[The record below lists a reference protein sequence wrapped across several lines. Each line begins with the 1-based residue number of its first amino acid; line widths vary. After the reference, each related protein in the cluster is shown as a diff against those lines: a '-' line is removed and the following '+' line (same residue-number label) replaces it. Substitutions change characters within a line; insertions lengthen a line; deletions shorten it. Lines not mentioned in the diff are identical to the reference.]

1 MAMASSS
8 ARRKALT
15 NRGTSS
21 GTIAFARRKRLPD
34 SKSAPRAI
42 CAFMI
47 LSASSIKVGMKRRAM
62 DIIMA
67 ISWAGKRRRV
77 NGRIRLSMPSVRE
90 MAEVVSVRS
99 CEAVM
104 SSTSR
109 TARKAARRRPMSV
122 TVMNFQENSG
132 VPSLW
137 KKMLSKKVISTM

>member
-1 MAMASSS
+1 
-8 ARRKALT
+8 
-15 NRGTSS
+15 
-21 GTIAFARRKRLPD
+21 
-34 SKSAPRAI
+34 
-42 CAFMI
+42 
-47 LSASSIKVGMKRRAM
+47 
-62 DIIMA
+62 
-67 ISWAGKRRRV
+67 
-77 NGRIRLSMPSVRE
+77 

-109 TARKAARRRPMSV
+109 TARKAARLRPMSV